1 MGRGILVRTAFLARQ
16 ASTSKCRL
24 NKGSR
29 AVLKPDRAPSSHS
42 SPQEACSPVEDP
54 GRSLLGDTTSV
65 TRQGQEGRCPHHSLN
80 RVGCGEREGVPAGH
94 PSMDSP
100 AHPPQPAPGTSFTSM
115 LALPRYRAEGGEGN
129 QG

>member
-80 RVGCGEREGVPAGH
+80 RVGCGEREGVPVAPVHGQ
-94 PSMDSP
+94 PCAPSP
-100 AHPPQPAPGTSFTSM
+100 ARARHLVHIYVGITSV
-115 LALPRYRAEGGEGN
+115 PR
-129 QG
+129 